1 MVLALRGTG
10 ALLRH
15 AHRVRKQK
23 GFGAALR
30 ASGHFIAEGIADNI
44 RLVPRMAMYVLPAAA
59 LAVMVTVFQT
69 TIRQPY
75 ALQVQVDDK
84 TVGYVANEEVFN
96 SALEAV
102 QQRIN
107 YSGTEQ
113 ARFTVEPTYSV
124 TIAHDVMDENDVAD
138 AILKTSS
145 DQISEGTALYLDGEL
160 TAVCADG
167 TSLQSYI
174 SSLLEPYENP
184 DDPNTTVGFNRDV
197 TLENGIYFTESFQE
211 EAEVEQL
218 LSGVQQAQKTY
229 TVQSGDTIWAIA
241 QKNGLTVK
249 ELCDMNTGFAANGE
263 NGLTQNSKILP
274 GDALTVVREE
284 ETLEVR
290 ITKVES
296 WEEEIAYTT
305 ETTKSNDLNSG
316 TKRVTQTGE
325 NGIRTVTAQRVYDTN
340 GNQLSQQILS
350 TVVTKEPVTEKVTV
364 GTKKVSSGASY
375 ITGSGQFIWP
385 VPGYRNCSRWYGGS
399 HKGVDICA
407 AAGTPIYASA
417 GGTVTKA
424 GYNRRRCGYR
434 LRQLHHHQPRQ
445 RLHHLVRPLPVAGG
459 ARRSVGQ
466 AGSAHRL
473 CGQHRTFQ
481 RQPLPLRDP
490 AQRLLHRT
498 AERVQPQQISVNS
511 SKGFSAG
518 GKPLCSIMNKKERS
532 SMSTP
537 HISAEMGDF
546 AKTVL
551 MPGDPL
557 RAKFIADTFL
567 QDVRQVT
574 GVRGMLGFTGTY
586 EGRPISVMGSGMGD
600 ALHRHLLLRAVQ
612 LLRRGK
618 YRPHRFCWQLYRE
631 GQAVRHRAGHRRCER
646 EQLRPGAERLYWKHH
661 PAQRSPERKAACL
674 RCKAGHPPDRGQ
686 HPLLGCVLPPALG
699 RKAHLL
705 GKAAG

>member
-1 MVLALRGTG
+1 MTEDKTKEQQPAAQPVRQPRRQRLRSLWAQFQCRGVLRRHRLRRKRQHRRETLWRKLLHNPVAPIVGETLYAVGFSAEYAVVRTGRRLQHGLQRLLQTVRELLKNIASMAFPGAAQLLRDLFGPVVLALRGTG

-15 AHRVRKQK
+15 AHRVRKEN

-30 ASGHFIAEGIADNI
+30 
-44 RLVPRMAMYVLPAAA
+44 AA

-107 YSGTEQ
+107 YSGAEQ

-167 TSLQSYI
+167 NSLQRYI

-184 DDPNTTVGFNRDV
+184 DDPNTTVGFNKDV
-197 TLENGIYFTESFQE
+197 TLENGIYFNESFQE

-218 LSGVQQAQKTY
+218 LSGVQQAEKSY
-229 TVQSGDTIWAIA
+229 TVQSGDTIWSIA

-249 ELCDMNTGFAANGE
+249 ELCEMNTGFTANGE

-305 ETTKSNDLNSG
+305 ETTKSKELNSG
-316 TKRVTQTGE
+316 TKRVTQKGE
-325 NGIRTVTAQRVYDTN
+325 NGIRTVTAQRVYDAN

-375 ITGSGQFIWP
+375 ITGSGRFIWP

-424 GYNRRRCGYR
+424 GYNRAGAGNGYGNSIIISHGNGYTT
-434 LRQLHHHQPRQ
+434 LYAHCLSLVVHAGQSVKQGQLI
-445 RLHHLVRPLPVAGG
+445 GY
-459 ARRSVGQ
+459 VGST
-466 AGSAHRL
+466 G
-473 CGQHRTFQ
+473 
-481 RQPLPLRDP
+481 
-490 AQRLLHRT
+490 
-498 AERVQPQQISVNS
+498 
-511 SKGFSAG
+511 
-518 GKPLCSIMNKKERS
+518 RS
-532 SMSTP
+532 SGNHCHFEIRRNGSY
-537 HISAEMGDF
+537 
-546 AKTVL
+546 
-551 MPGDPL
+551 
-557 RAKFIADTFL
+557 IAPQNVFN
-567 QDVRQVT
+567 R
-574 GVRGMLGFTGTY
+574 
-586 EGRPISVMGSGMGD
+586 S
-600 ALHRHLLLRAVQ
+600 
-612 LLRRGK
+612 K
-618 YRPHRFCWQLYRE
+618 YR
-631 GQAVRHRAGHRRCER
+631 
-646 EQLRPGAERLYWKHH
+646 
-661 PAQRSPERKAACL
+661 
-674 RCKAGHPPDRGQ
+674 
-686 HPLLGCVLPPALG
+686 
-699 RKAHLL
+699 
-705 GKAAG
+705 

>member
-1 MVLALRGTG
+1 MTEDKTKEQQPAAQPVRQTRRQKLRSLWAQLQCRGVLRRHRLRRKRQHRRETLWHKLLHNPVAPMVGETLYAIGFSAEYAVIRTGRRLQHGLQRLLQMGRDLLKNIASMAFPGAARLLRDLFGPVVLALRGTG

-124 TIAHDVMDENDVAD
+124 TVAHDVMDENDVAD

-167 TSLQSYI
+167 TGLQRYI

-184 DDPNTTVGFNRDV
+184 DDPNTTVGFNKDV
-197 TLENGIYFTESFQE
+197 TLENGIYFNESFQD
-211 EAEVEQL
+211 EAEVENE
-218 LSGVQQAQKTY
+218 LSGVQQQEKIY
-229 TVQSGDTIWAIA
+229 TVQAGDTLWSIA
-241 QKNGLTVK
+241 QKNDLTFR
-249 ELCDMNTGFAANGE
+249 ELCDLNTNFKGA
-263 NGLTQNSKILP
+263 
-274 GDALTVVREE
+274 ALTESSNIQAGDELIVTKQEA
-284 ETLEVR
+284 TLEVR
-290 ITKVES
+290 ITKIET
-296 WEEEIAYTT
+296 WQEEIPYTS
-305 ETTKSNDLNSG
+305 ETTKSNEYNVG
-316 TKRVTQTGE
+316 TKKTTQAGE
-325 NGIRTVTAQRVYDTN
+325 NGIRSVTAQRVYDTN
-340 GNQLSQQILS
+340 GTQLSQQILS
-350 TVVTKEPVTEKVTV
+350 TEVIKEPVTEKIVV
-364 GTKKVSSGASY
+364 GTKKQAKTSY

-424 GYNRRRCGYR
+424 GYNRAGAGNGYGNSIIISHGNGYTT
-434 LRQLHHHQPRQ
+434 LYAHCLSLVVHAGQSVKQGQLI
-445 RLHHLVRPLPVAGG
+445 GY
-459 ARRSVGQ
+459 VGST
-466 AGSAHRL
+466 G
-473 CGQHRTFQ
+473 
-481 RQPLPLRDP
+481 
-490 AQRLLHRT
+490 
-498 AERVQPQQISVNS
+498 
-511 SKGFSAG
+511 
-518 GKPLCSIMNKKERS
+518 RS
-532 SMSTP
+532 SGNHCHFEIRRNGSY
-537 HISAEMGDF
+537 
-546 AKTVL
+546 
-551 MPGDPL
+551 
-557 RAKFIADTFL
+557 IAPQNVFN
-567 QDVRQVT
+567 R
-574 GVRGMLGFTGTY
+574 
-586 EGRPISVMGSGMGD
+586 S
-600 ALHRHLLLRAVQ
+600 
-612 LLRRGK
+612 K
-618 YRPHRFCWQLYRE
+618 YR
-631 GQAVRHRAGHRRCER
+631 
-646 EQLRPGAERLYWKHH
+646 
-661 PAQRSPERKAACL
+661 
-674 RCKAGHPPDRGQ
+674 
-686 HPLLGCVLPPALG
+686 
-699 RKAHLL
+699 
-705 GKAAG
+705 

>member
-1 MVLALRGTG
+1 MIEDKTKEQQPASPVKPKRGQRLRSLWAQLQCMGLLHRHRLRRKTQNHVNDFGRKLAQNSAVPVIGETLYALGYSTEYGFVRVGRGLRSGWLWLWQAFTTLLANAAAMAFPG
-10 ALLRH
+10 AAQMFRDLFGPIWLFFRGCGSLLVH
-15 AHRVRKQK
+15 AQRVRKEK
-23 GFGAALR
+23 GFAAACKASVHYL
-30 ASGHFIAEGIADNI
+30 ASGVRRN
-44 RLVPRMAMYVLPAAA
+44 LKTLPRMAMYVLPVAA

-107 YSGTEQ
+107 YSGAEQ

-167 TSLQSYI
+167 TSLQRYI
-174 SSLLEPYENP
+174 SGLLEPYENP
-184 DDPNTTVGFNRDV
+184 DDPNTTVGFNKDV
-197 TLENGIYFTESFQE
+197 TLENGIYFNESFQE

-218 LSGVQQAQKTY
+218 LSGVQQAEKSY
-229 TVQSGDTIWAIA
+229 TVQSGDTIWSIA
-241 QKNGLTVK
+241 QKNGLTVR
-249 ELCDMNTGFAANGE
+249 ELCEMNTGFTANGE

-305 ETTKSNDLNSG
+305 ETTKSKELNSG
-316 TKRVTQTGE
+316 TKRVTQKGE
-325 NGIRTVTAQRVYDTN
+325 NGIRTVTAQRVYDAN

-375 ITGSGQFIWP
+375 ITGSGRFIWP

-424 GYNRRRCGYR
+424 GYNRAGAGTGYGNSIIISHGNGYTT
-434 LRQLHHHQPRQ
+434 LYAHCLSLVVHAGQSVKQGQLI
-445 RLHHLVRPLPVAGG
+445 GY
-459 ARRSVGQ
+459 VGST
-466 AGSAHRL
+466 G
-473 CGQHRTFQ
+473 
-481 RQPLPLRDP
+481 
-490 AQRLLHRT
+490 
-498 AERVQPQQISVNS
+498 
-511 SKGFSAG
+511 
-518 GKPLCSIMNKKERS
+518 RS
-532 SMSTP
+532 SGNHCHFEIRRNGSY
-537 HISAEMGDF
+537 
-546 AKTVL
+546 
-551 MPGDPL
+551 
-557 RAKFIADTFL
+557 IAPQNVFN
-567 QDVRQVT
+567 R
-574 GVRGMLGFTGTY
+574 
-586 EGRPISVMGSGMGD
+586 S
-600 ALHRHLLLRAVQ
+600 
-612 LLRRGK
+612 K
-618 YRPHRFCWQLYRE
+618 YR
-631 GQAVRHRAGHRRCER
+631 
-646 EQLRPGAERLYWKHH
+646 
-661 PAQRSPERKAACL
+661 
-674 RCKAGHPPDRGQ
+674 
-686 HPLLGCVLPPALG
+686 
-699 RKAHLL
+699 
-705 GKAAG
+705 

>member
-1 MVLALRGTG
+1 MTEDKTKEQQPAAQPVRQTRRQKLRSLWAQLQCRGVLRRHRLRRKRQHRRETLWHKLLHNPVAPMVGETLYAIGFSAEYAVIRTGRRLQHGLQRLLQMGRDLLKNIASMAFPGAARLLRDLFGPVVLALRGTG

-107 YSGTEQ
+107 YSGAEQ

-124 TIAHDVMDENDVAD
+124 TVAHDVMDENDVAD

-167 TSLQSYI
+167 TGLQRYI

-184 DDPNTTVGFNRDV
+184 DDPNTTVGFNKDV
-197 TLENGIYFTESFQE
+197 TLENGIYFNESFQE

-218 LSGVQQAQKTY
+218 LSGVQQAEKSY
-229 TVQSGDTIWAIA
+229 TVQNGDTIWSIA

-249 ELCDMNTGFAANGE
+249 ELCEMNTGFTANGE
-263 NGLTQNSKILP
+263 NGLTQDSKILP

-305 ETTKSNDLNSG
+305 ETTKSNELNSG
-316 TKRVTQTGE
+316 TKRVTQKGE

-375 ITGSGQFIWP
+375 ITGRGQFIWP
-385 VPGYRNCSRWYGGS
+385 VPGYRNCSRWYGGTR
-399 HKGVDICA
+399 A
-407 AAGTPIYASA
+407 W
-417 GGTVTKA
+417 
-424 GYNRRRCGYR
+424 
-434 LRQLHHHQPRQ
+434 
-445 RLHHLVRPLPVAGG
+445 
-459 ARRSVGQ
+459 
-466 AGSAHRL
+466 
-473 CGQHRTFQ
+473 
-481 RQPLPLRDP
+481 
-490 AQRLLHRT
+490 
-498 AERVQPQQISVNS
+498 
-511 SKGFSAG
+511 
-518 GKPLCSIMNKKERS
+518 
-532 SMSTP
+532 
-537 HISAEMGDF
+537 ISAPPPVRLSM
-546 AKTVL
+546 
-551 MPGDPL
+551 L
-557 RAKFIADTFL
+557 R
-567 QDVRQVT
+567 
-574 GVRGMLGFTGTY
+574 
-586 EGRPISVMGSGMGD
+586 
-600 ALHRHLLLRAVQ
+600 
-612 LLRRGK
+612 
-618 YRPHRFCWQLYRE
+618 
-631 GQAVRHRAGHRRCER
+631 QAVR
-646 EQLRPGAERLYWKHH
+646 
-661 PAQRSPERKAACL
+661 
-674 RCKAGHPPDRGQ
+674 
-686 HPLLGCVLPPALG
+686 
-699 RKAHLL
+699 
-705 GKAAG
+705 

>member
-1 MVLALRGTG
+1 MTEDKIKEQQPAAQPVRQPRRQKLRSLWAQFQCRGVLRRHRIRRKRQHRWEKLWHKLLHNPIAPMVGETLYAIGFSAEYAVVRTGRRLQHGLRRLLQTVRELLKNIASMAFPGAAQLLRDLFGPVVLALRGTG

-15 AHRVRKQK
+15 AHRVRKEN

-30 ASGHFIAEGIADNI
+30 ASGHFLAHGIADNI
-44 RLVPRMAMYVLPAAA
+44 RLVPRMAMYVLPVAA

-107 YSGTEQ
+107 YSGAEQ
-113 ARFTVEPTYSV
+113 AHFTVEPTYSV
-124 TIAHDVMDENDVAD
+124 TVAHDVMDENDVAD
-138 AILKTSS
+138 AILKNSS

-167 TSLQSYI
+167 NSLQRYI

-184 DDPNTTVGFNRDV
+184 DDPNTTVGFNKDV
-197 TLENGIYFTESFQE
+197 TLENGIYFNESFQE

-218 LSGVQQAQKTY
+218 LSGVQQAEKSY
-229 TVQSGDTIWAIA
+229 TVQSGDTIWSIA

-249 ELCDMNTGFAANGE
+249 ELCEMNTGFTANGE

-305 ETTKSNDLNSG
+305 ETTKSKELNSG
-316 TKRVTQTGE
+316 TKRVTQKGE
-325 NGIRTVTAQRVYDTN
+325 NGIRTVTAQRVYDAN

-375 ITGSGQFIWP
+375 ITGRGQFRRQP
-385 VPGYRNCSRWYGGS
+385 QGRGYLCRRRYAHLRFGRRYGDQGRLQ
-399 HKGVDICA
+399 
-407 AAGTPIYASA
+407 P
-417 GGTVTKA
+417 
-424 GYNRRRCGYR
+424 RRCGYR

-490 AQRLLHRT
+490 AQRLLHCA

-518 GKPLCSIMNKKERS
+518 ENP
-532 SMSTP
+532 
-537 HISAEMGDF
+537 SA
-546 AKTVL
+546 V
-551 MPGDPL
+551 
-557 RAKFIADTFL
+557 
-567 QDVRQVT
+567 
-574 GVRGMLGFTGTY
+574 
-586 EGRPISVMGSGMGD
+586 S
-600 ALHRHLLLRAVQ
+600 
-612 LLRRGK
+612 
-618 YRPHRFCWQLYRE
+618 
-631 GQAVRHRAGHRRCER
+631 
-646 EQLRPGAERLYWKHH
+646 
-661 PAQRSPERKAACL
+661 
-674 RCKAGHPPDRGQ
+674 
-686 HPLLGCVLPPALG
+686 
-699 RKAHLL
+699 
-705 GKAAG
+705 

>member
-1 MVLALRGTG
+1 MTEDKTKEQQPAAQPVRQPRRQKLRSLWAQFQCRGVLRRHRLRRKRQHRRETLWRKLLHNPVAPIVGETLYAVGFSAEYAVVRTGRRLQHGLQRLLQTVRELLKNIASMAFPGAAQLLRDLFGPVVLALRGTG

-15 AHRVRKQK
+15 AHRVRKEK

-30 ASGHFIAEGIADNI
+30 ASGHFLAHGIADNI
-44 RLVPRMAMYVLPAAA
+44 RLVPRMAMYVLPVAA

-107 YSGTEQ
+107 YSGAEQ

-124 TIAHDVMDENDVAD
+124 TVAHDVMDENDVAD

-167 TSLQSYI
+167 SSLQRYI

-184 DDPNTTVGFNRDV
+184 DDPNTTVGFNKDV
-197 TLENGIYFTESFQE
+197 TLENGIYFNESFQE

-218 LSGVQQAQKTY
+218 LSGVQQAEKSY
-229 TVQSGDTIWAIA
+229 TVQNGDTIWSIA

-249 ELCDMNTGFAANGE
+249 ELCEMNTGFTANGE

-290 ITKVES
+290 IT
-296 WEEEIAYTT
+296 
-305 ETTKSNDLNSG
+305 
-316 TKRVTQTGE
+316 
-325 NGIRTVTAQRVYDTN
+325 
-340 GNQLSQQILS
+340 
-350 TVVTKEPVTEKVTV
+350 VVTKEPVTEKVTV

-375 ITGSGQFIWP
+375 ITGSGRFIWP

-424 GYNRRRCGYR
+424 GYNRAGAGNGYGNSIIISHGNGYTT
-434 LRQLHHHQPRQ
+434 LYAHCLSLVVHAGQSVKQGQLI
-445 RLHHLVRPLPVAGG
+445 GY
-459 ARRSVGQ
+459 VGST
-466 AGSAHRL
+466 G
-473 CGQHRTFQ
+473 
-481 RQPLPLRDP
+481 
-490 AQRLLHRT
+490 
-498 AERVQPQQISVNS
+498 
-511 SKGFSAG
+511 
-518 GKPLCSIMNKKERS
+518 RS
-532 SMSTP
+532 SGNHCHFEIRRNGSY
-537 HISAEMGDF
+537 
-546 AKTVL
+546 
-551 MPGDPL
+551 
-557 RAKFIADTFL
+557 IAPQNVFN
-567 QDVRQVT
+567 R
-574 GVRGMLGFTGTY
+574 
-586 EGRPISVMGSGMGD
+586 S
-600 ALHRHLLLRAVQ
+600 
-612 LLRRGK
+612 K
-618 YRPHRFCWQLYRE
+618 YR
-631 GQAVRHRAGHRRCER
+631 
-646 EQLRPGAERLYWKHH
+646 
-661 PAQRSPERKAACL
+661 
-674 RCKAGHPPDRGQ
+674 
-686 HPLLGCVLPPALG
+686 
-699 RKAHLL
+699 
-705 GKAAG
+705 

>member
-1 MVLALRGTG
+1 MTPTPPWA
-10 ALLRH
+10 
-15 AHRVRKQK
+15 
-23 GFGAALR
+23 
-30 ASGHFIAEGIADNI
+30 
-44 RLVPRMAMYVLPAAA
+44 
-59 LAVMVTVFQT
+59 
-69 TIRQPY
+69 
-75 ALQVQVDDK
+75 
-84 TVGYVANEEVFN
+84 FN
-96 SALEAV
+96 
-102 QQRIN
+102 
-107 YSGTEQ
+107 
-113 ARFTVEPTYSV
+113 
-124 TIAHDVMDENDVAD
+124 
-138 AILKTSS
+138 K
-145 DQISEGTALYLDGEL
+145 
-160 TAVCADG
+160 
-167 TSLQSYI
+167 
-174 SSLLEPYENP
+174 
-184 DDPNTTVGFNRDV
+184 DV
-197 TLENGIYFTESFQE
+197 TLENGIYFNESFQE

-218 LSGVQQAQKTY
+218 LSGVQQAEKSY
-229 TVQSGDTIWAIA
+229 TVQSGDTIWSIA

-249 ELCDMNTGFAANGE
+249 ELCEMNTGFTANGE

-305 ETTKSNDLNSG
+305 ETTKSKELNSG
-316 TKRVTQTGE
+316 TKRVTQKGE
-325 NGIRTVTAQRVYDTN
+325 NGIRTVTAQRVYDAN

-424 GYNRRRCGYR
+424 GYNRAGAGYG

-473 CGQHRTFQ
+473 CGQYRTFQ

-490 AQRLLHRT
+490 AQRLLHCA

-518 GKPLCSIMNKKERS
+518 ENP
-532 SMSTP
+532 
-537 HISAEMGDF
+537 SA
-546 AKTVL
+546 V
-551 MPGDPL
+551 
-557 RAKFIADTFL
+557 
-567 QDVRQVT
+567 
-574 GVRGMLGFTGTY
+574 
-586 EGRPISVMGSGMGD
+586 S
-600 ALHRHLLLRAVQ
+600 
-612 LLRRGK
+612 
-618 YRPHRFCWQLYRE
+618 
-631 GQAVRHRAGHRRCER
+631 
-646 EQLRPGAERLYWKHH
+646 
-661 PAQRSPERKAACL
+661 
-674 RCKAGHPPDRGQ
+674 
-686 HPLLGCVLPPALG
+686 
-699 RKAHLL
+699 
-705 GKAAG
+705 